1 MDINH
6 HSNLLHLRNVSY
18 FSFFSELHR
27 SDASII
33 VETLAITAVFMVSVA
48 ANAGAAALVTRER
61 RLLTNKTIL
70 TLNLFVAD
78 LLFVSMIPLIVVVRW
93 TVSWRLGCAACHI
106 VLYIICMSG
115 CVIISTLTSIS
126 VERVQAILHLQT
138 VSTLNPK
145 MVTATLFFIWAFSAL
160 ATLPLSLFFTVMKV
174 NYSEQVWMD

>member
-6 HSNLLHLRNVSY
+6 HTNLLHLRNVSY
-18 FSFFSELHR
+18 FSFFSELHH

-78 LLFVSMIPLIVVVRW
+78 LLFVSMIPLIVVCGEGPGYPSPADCVHFKPQD
-93 TVSWRLGCAACHI
+93 GDCHP
-106 VLYIICMSG
+106 L
-115 CVIISTLTSIS
+115 
-126 VERVQAILHLQT
+126 LHLG
-138 VSTLNPK
+138 
-145 MVTATLFFIWAFSAL
+145 LFCTRYLTPQSVL
-160 ATLPLSLFFTVMKV
+160 HCDE
-174 NYSEQVWMD
+174 SELLRAGKCPHLYAEVA